1 MIIHVTYLSGYAAG
15 AVSSII
21 ISVILGLPLVP
32 ERPARHSWTPSAIF
46 PAAVIAAGL
55 MAVCIE
61 LGVTGIYGG
70 IDLGIIAGAISAL
83 MTRYFLEDIFP
94 RPEDSS

>member
-1 MIIHVTYLSGYAAG
+1 MRCS

-55 MAVCIE
+55 VAVCIE
-61 LGVTGIYGG
+61 PLGVTGIYGG
-70 IDLGIIAGAISAL
+70 IDLGIIVWCHLSPNDKVL
-83 MTRYFLEDIFP
+83 P
-94 RPEDSS
+94 